1 MYQLSRSLEMAA
13 LSVTPP
19 SPQRCCLPNFRIRLQ
34 TWANPRSSVKHV
46 QTHLVLDPHRLA
58 GPCVDVVAD
67 VQPLSPIGAA
77 VQGGSSVRSVTR
89 VITAG
94 ARPRLRVV
102 AYSEL
107 QQQGLEQRLA
117 GTLRSAVELCKS
129 RKCRKRNGNRSGQ
142 SFVRSVTHDKI
153 GSTYAESCSSVA

>member
-1 MYQLSRSLEMAA
+1 M
-13 LSVTPP
+13 
-19 SPQRCCLPNFRIRLQ
+19 
-34 TWANPRSSVKHV
+34 
-46 QTHLVLDPHRLA
+46 
-58 GPCVDVVAD
+58 DVVAD

-77 VQGGSSVRSVTR
+77 VQGKLGRSSVRSVTR